1 MLLYFLRC
9 PPPFFG
15 VPTVLFTMLTI
26 PLFKPK
32 ASPCSYILY
41 IHYLVY
47 TLPAPASFSS
57 ICIYNAGPA
66 PYYQLFF
73 CCFLLYLWVCV
84 RGTLLYFPS
93 FPPQYPQKQ
102 YFSTSKIC
110 KKPQGNPYSRK
121 KIDLQS
127 LSQRYRNA
135 IANEKTK
142 LPLDKLAKVWY
153 TTL

>member
-26 PLFKPK
+26 PLFLYFVYTLSCIYI
-32 ASPCSYILY
+32 ACSSLFFLYLY
-41 IHYLVY
+41 IHL
-47 TLPAPASFSS
+47 TPDRLPVSA
-57 ICIYNAGPA
+57 I
-66 PYYQLFF
+66 F

-84 RGTLLYFPS
+84 RGTLLSHPS

-110 KKPQGNPYSRK
+110 KKPQGNPCSRK
-121 KIDLQS
+121 KIDLQA

-142 LPLDKLAKVWY
+142 LPLDKLVKVWY